1 MDWTSAVRCGII
13 SIMQQ
18 IFVMNQN
25 QEIDSLKIGMQP
37 DGSFQ
42 MEWDKQDPKWSWLN
56 GFTSKEIQVIMEQ
69 AIKEGLQNRD

>member
-1 MDWTSAVRCGII
+1 MSAT
-13 SIMQQ
+13 
-18 IFVMNQN
+18 NQN
-25 QEIDSLKIGMQP
+25 QEIDSLKIVRQP

-56 GFTSKEIQVIMEQ
+56 GLTSKEIQVIMEQ

>member
-1 MDWTSAVRCGII
+1 MDDT
-13 SIMQQ
+13 
-18 IFVMNQN
+18 
-25 QEIDSLKIGMQP
+25 LKITENV

-56 GFTSKEIQVIMEQ
+56 GLTSKEIQVIMEQ